1 MTITSLLRSAPMI
14 RRRRLA
20 LLLTL
25 AAFLA
30 TTMAATPAEA
40 AKRKVPFGF
49 FGTVLNNTQADRLP
63 DATLDAQ
70 MGLMAQSGVETVRSA
85 ITWQTANPR
94 KGVYDFAAFDRIVAA
109 AARHHLDV
117 LPIVLHTPQWASS
130 KPRSGNYRLYAPK
143 NPATYANFMKVL
155 IKRYGPKGSFW
166 RTSGTPKQ
174 PIRSWQVWNEQA
186 ADFFWAT
193 RPWQP
198 SYVKLLRKAYRAI
211 HKADR
216 GATVVLGSLAGVTS
230 GTPWEQLRQ
239 LYKAGAKGYF
249 DVVSVHFFSSAPS
262 VGLTTK
268 QTIDIAKLVRHE
280 MKRAHDRGKKV
291 WFTELTWTAAQGRIP
306 KKDRL
311 GFETTPKGQAA
322 RLKSTFTKLAKQR
335 RRYGIGRVYWYN
347 WASEYV
353 PQFVPGGPGSLT
365 FQYAGLNKVDGVN
378 YTPLPI
384 LSTYTNTV
392 SRFEGCR
399 KTANAKRCR

>member
-1 MTITSLLRSAPMI
+1 MI
-14 RRRRLA
+14 RRHRFA

-25 AAFLA
+25 AALMA
-30 TTMAATPAEA
+30 AMLAATPAEA

-49 FGTVLNNTQADRLP
+49 FGTVFNNSQTDRVS

-70 MGLMAQSGVETVRSA
+70 MALMASSGVESVRSA
-85 ITWQTANPR
+85 VVWADANPR
-94 KGVYDFAAFDRIVAA
+94 KGVYNFDKFDRVVAA

-117 LPIVLHTPQWASS
+117 LPIVLHTPRWASS

-143 NPATYANFMKVL
+143 KPGLYANFMKVL

-166 RTSGTPKQ
+166 KTSGTPRV
-174 PIRSWQVWNEQA
+174 PIRNWQVWNEQA

-193 RPWQP
+193 RPWQR
-198 SYVKLLRKAYRAI
+198 SYTKLLRKAYRAI

-216 GATVVLGSLAGVTS
+216 GSTVVLGSLAGVTS

-262 VGLTTK
+262 VRLTTK
-268 QTIDIAKLVRHE
+268 QTVDIAKLVRHE
-280 MKRAHDRGKKV
+280 MKRVRDRGKKI
-291 WFTELTWTAAQGRIP
+291 WFTELTWTAAQGKIP

-311 GFETTPKGQAA
+311 GFETTAKGQAA
-322 RLKSTFTKLAKQR
+322 RLRTVFKRLAGQR
-335 RRYGIGRVYWYN
+335 RKLGVGRVYWYN

-353 PQFVPGGPGSLT
+353 PQFAPGGPGSLT
-365 FQYAGLNKVDGVN
+365 FQYAGLNKVDGVT
-378 YTPLPI
+378 YSPLPI
-384 LSTYTNTV
+384 LATYTDVV

-399 KTANAKRCR
+399 KTTDARRCR

>member
-1 MTITSLLRSAPMI
+1 MI
-14 RRRRLA
+14 RRCRLA

-25 AAFLA
+25 AALVA

-49 FGTVLNNTQADRLP
+49 FGTVFNNAQTDRVS

-70 MGLMAQSGVETVRSA
+70 MALMASSGVESVRSA
-85 ITWQTANPR
+85 ITWADANPQ
-94 KGVYDFAAFDRIVAA
+94 KGVYDFRAFDRVVKAA
-109 AARHHLDV
+109 ALHHLDV
-117 LPIVLHTPQWASS
+117 LPIVLHTPRWASS
-130 KPRSGNYRLYAPK
+130 RPRSGNFRLYAPK

-155 IKRYGPKGSFW
+155 IKRYGPKGDFW
-166 RTSGTPKQ
+166 KFSGLPVT

-262 VGLTTK
+262 VRLTTK
-268 QTIDIAKLVRHE
+268 QTVDIAKLVRHE
-280 MKRAHDRGKKV
+280 MKRVRDRGKKI
-291 WFTELTWTAAQGRIP
+291 WFTELTWTAAQGKIP

-322 RLKSTFTKLAKQR
+322 RLKTVFTKLAKQR
-335 RRYGIGRVYWYN
+335 RRYGVGRIYWYN

-353 PQFVPGGPGSLT
+353 PRFAPGGPGSLT
-365 FQYAGLNKVDGVN
+365 FQYAGLNKVDGADF
-378 YTPLPI
+378 TPLP
-384 LSTYTNTV
+384 LLRTYTSIV

-399 KTANAKRCR
+399 KSTNARRCG